1 MSAGNGE
8 QIEPNKLKLQL
19 LRTKLTSHSNLEDR
33 GGFKYEKPTAL
44 DTIKLERGFNG
55 LNQTLNVEQELDK
68 KSTELRLIY
77 NSLREI
83 VTNWFAWGAKSI
95 FYAAKHALVKH
106 PASQPVTAQ

>member
-1 MSAGNGE
+1 MV
-8 QIEPNKLKLQL
+8 
-19 LRTKLTSHSNLEDR
+19 
-33 GGFKYEKPTAL
+33 
-44 DTIKLERGFNG
+44 TIKLERGFNG
-55 LNQTLNVEQELDK
+55 FNQTLNVEQELDK

-106 PASQPVTAQ
+106 PAQASHTEREREECSPLLFSPQLYQSEAIKMKFGTSQLGVQR

>member
-1 MSAGNGE
+1 MV
-8 QIEPNKLKLQL
+8 
-19 LRTKLTSHSNLEDR
+19 
-33 GGFKYEKPTAL
+33 
-44 DTIKLERGFNG
+44 TIKLERGFNG
-55 LNQTLNVEQELDK
+55 FNQTLNVEQELDK

-106 PASQPVTAQ
+106 PAQASHTERERSVLVLLSPTLSIRGNKNEI